1 MVFVGIKWDQLYKAL
16 GTALAHSK
24 HSVSVSS
31 SGGGYDDDDDDD
43 EGEDND
49 NMVAAAALDSLSSA
63 SIKYQLK
70 KS

>member
-24 HSVSVSS
+24 HSVSVSN
-31 SGGGYDDDDDDD
+31 SGGGYDDDVDDA
-43 EGEDND
+43 EDND

>member
-24 HSVSVSS
+24 HSVSVSN
-31 SGGGYDDDDDDD
+31 SGGGYDDDDDDA
-43 EGEDND
+43 EDND

>member
-31 SGGGYDDDDDDD
+31 SGGGDDDDDDD
-43 EGEDND
+43 DGGDND